1 MIIKSNP
8 TKIPKNGS
16 SSVGFLRM
24 LKILYLSVAFVLTY
38 YFFYLSEIQDIDN
51 TAQIIDNIAQ
61 MSRINDS
68 QDNCPNK
75 IVWIRESRGHNG
87 NKMMDYATVY
97 VVELFVP
104 ARELKGGHVGVLC
117 GQRGDLDKMFK
128 NIVLDDLPT
137 ECQKRKEK
145 QGFDFYNWDAGLEL
159 HGIIYNRSHSVADVE
174 SFSAAHDD
182 VSIKYYKWFP
192 ILYLKYLDELKY
204 TFQFRDHIMTEA
216 QTTIELV
223 RRLYAGSKKP
233 LLFVGTHVRRGDYKE
248 HLKALYHMDL
258 LGPSFFVKGMEY
270 FNDKFSDKYLVIFLA
285 VSNDDDWVTKHLK
298 FEHFY
303 IVSKNAESDMALL
316 SLCNHTITDYGTFG
330 FWPSLFH
337 GGEHY
342 TTNAYEDFIVATMY
356 QIKRWTVINVTSPLV
371 TSPYSDTWLREW
383 GEPETALTKP
393 LNREPDGSV
402 TTQLQ

>member
-24 LKILYLSVAFVLTY
+24 LKILYLSVAFGLTTY
-38 YFFYLSEIQDIDN
+38 YFFYLSEIQDVDNTAQIIDN

-75 IVWIRESRGHNG
+75 IVWISASGGHNG

-97 VVELFVP
+97 VV

-145 QGFDFYNWDAGLEL
+145 QGFDFYNWDA
-159 HGIIYNRSHSVADVE
+159 
-174 SFSAAHDD
+174 
-182 VSIKYYKWFP
+182 
-192 ILYLKYLDELKY
+192 
-204 TFQFRDHIMTEA
+204 
-216 QTTIELV
+216 
-223 RRLYAGSKKP
+223 
-233 LLFVGTHVRRGDYKE
+233 GTHVRRGDYKE